1 MTPGPARASS
11 VAMATP
17 GRAGDA
23 ILRPGTAAS
32 SPPPFQPPRFR
43 SPANHSG
50 GAPATSGEVANR
62 GGGCGEPRDAEAE
75 VGDVEMEPDG
85 ATRHPPKRR
94 LPATAPRMA
103 DPHPLF
109 GDTSAAGGGGAQPG
123 RGYGAPPAAAAAS
136 SPYPPAAAFL
146 GEPVS
151 SLAMAYGSS
160 LASQGRDIMDRNLDR
175 FIPVGRLKYYF
186 AVDTAYVGRK
196 LGLLIFPFAHQD
208 WQVRYQQDTPVA
220 PRFDVNAPDLYIP
233 TMAFITYILVACLV
247 LGTQNRFSPDS
258 LGLQASSALA
268 WLIVEV
274 LAILLSLYLLAVNTD
289 LTTIDLI
296 AFGGYKYVGMN
307 LGLIAGLVFGRSAYY
322 VVLSWCCLSIFV
334 FMGCRVHWGAGPR
347 EATVGPREAPPPLRA
362 ESPEPRAGAG
372 CCGYLGCCGGG
383 GGRVCHPRGTPPS
396 PTPPRLCPTDADEC
410 SNGTLCGAHAACRN
424 LPGSFQCVCDPGYE
438 SARHGHGCVDV
449 DECET
454 LRGVCGAE
462 RCENVEGSFLCLC
475 PDTRDEF
482 DPVPGRCVTP
492 PAPQSPPR
500 APPEG
505 AACFSRACGVLAPN
519 VSRERCCCSLGWA
532 WGTHCPARPCP
543 TPGTEAHLA
552 ICPHGQGRT
561 AEGPQGSPADVDEC
575 QLFGPQLCRGGVC
588 LNAAPG
594 FSCYCPSG
602 YYYEQEHLQCV
613 DAAQAVCWQE
623 VGVDLVCGRP
633 RLDRQVTY
641 TECCCL
647 YGQAWGM
654 DCALCPAR
662 HSAPQ

>member
-136 SPYPPAAAFL
+136 RDPPAAAFL

-160 LASQGRDIMDRNLDR
+160 LASQGRDIMDRNVSGGGTRHGGAPWPVTGTPHGPLTLRRLLLDR

-274 LAILLSLYLLAVNTD
+274 LAILLSLYLLAVNTS

-296 AFGGYKYVGMN
+296 AFVGYKYVGMN
-307 LGLIAGLVFGRSAYY
+307 LGLIAGLVFGRSGYY

-334 FMGCRVHWGAGPR
+334 FMVK
-347 EATVGPREAPPPLRA
+347 TRA
-362 ESPEPRAGAG
+362 KKGEKK
-372 CCGYLGCCGGG
+372 GGG
-383 GGRVCHPRGTPPS
+383 GCVVFGGGGTPPLGVGVGQRGA
-396 PTPPRLCPTDADEC
+396 PP
-410 SNGTLCGAHAACRN
+410 
-424 LPGSFQCVCDPGYE
+424 QCH
-438 SARHGHGCVDV
+438 SGCV
-449 DECET
+449 
-454 LRGVCGAE
+454 
-462 RCENVEGSFLCLC
+462 
-475 PDTRDEF
+475 
-482 DPVPGRCVTP
+482 
-492 PAPQSPPR
+492 
-500 APPEG
+500 
-505 AACFSRACGVLAPN
+505 
-519 VSRERCCCSLGWA
+519 
-532 WGTHCPARPCP
+532 
-543 TPGTEAHLA
+543 
-552 ICPHGQGRT
+552 
-561 AEGPQGSPADVDEC
+561 
-575 QLFGPQLCRGGVC
+575 
-588 LNAAPG
+588 
-594 FSCYCPSG
+594 
-602 YYYEQEHLQCV
+602 
-613 DAAQAVCWQE
+613 
-623 VGVDLVCGRP
+623 
-633 RLDRQVTY
+633 
-641 TECCCL
+641 
-647 YGQAWGM
+647 
-654 DCALCPAR
+654 
-662 HSAPQ
+662 